1 MFIKAKEK
9 RSCLKSNDIVFFIFC
24 HFWKIDPHFPSSLKA
39 CPSLSCRGVW
49 VGGKVKDNHFERT
62 WKCGGCNLNEWK
74 VGGLQV
80 IVSGIESGGGR
91 PKVRTEREGQALRED
106 GKWGS
111 IFQKWQKIK
120 KTMSFDF
127 KHDLFSFQVLSKWLS
142 FTLPPTHTH
151 LHIMLID

>member
-1 MFIKAKEK
+1 
-9 RSCLKSNDIVFFIFC
+9 
-24 HFWKIDPHFPSSLKA
+24 
-39 CPSLSCRGVW
+39 

-127 KHDLFSFQVLSKWLS
+127 KHDLFSFALMNIFGFHAINSAFSKCFPKKGKEQNHSSAHPFSRFWKWGICP
-142 FTLPPTHTH
+142 FTSSPYA
-151 LHIMLID
+151 MEMMFKLIYMNSI